1 MKNQRLVAGV
11 ALLIGVAGCGTLT
24 QRTTPMDTL
33 ASSHY
38 GVVTGVS
45 AVEPAGSKGLGAG
58 AVIGGV
64 VGGVVGNQ
72 VGKGSGNTAATI
84 AGALGGAYV
93 GDKVQRNEERRVVY
107 AVEVRLNSGEYSTL
121 TMADGSFREGD
132 RVELR
137 NGALMHR

>member
-1 MKNQRLVAGV
+1 MKTAI
-11 ALLIGVAGCGTLT
+11 ALSTILALAACGSTAR
-24 QRTTPMDTL
+24 QPGSNMIADDR
-33 ASSHY
+33 Y
-38 GVVTGVS
+38 GVVTRVDAKS
-45 AVEPAGSKGLGAG
+45 EPAGKGLGAG

-93 GDKVQRNEERRVVY
+93 GDKVQRNEEKRVVY
-107 AVEVRLNSGEYSTL
+107 LVEVRTNDGRYSTVTL
-121 TMADGSFREGD
+121 ADGSFREGD

-137 NGALMHR
+137 NGALLHR